1 MNRFLKYIAV
11 FSASLLLLAAGIEY
25 MLRQVPNPIRFKR
38 QLIETHQSDIKTLII
53 GSSVVNCGID
63 PASYADSTYNLAISG
78 EWMRFNQALFEK
90 YVDSLPQLKDLI
102 WGLCFHALWMDDAAD
117 VDESSLI
124 NHKIYM
130 DISREDDYFHQLEL
144 PYLGALSMR
153 KWSKYYIR
161 RKSTITCD
169 SQGLD
174 HDYALALKEKDWLEE
189 IPDMVRDQHKTMLA
203 DKDSTLYRA
212 NVRRLHEVA
221 RLCHERGI
229 RLHLVM
235 PPVHPEYV
243 RLADR
248 RQWEMIRTAAE
259 SVVRQW
265 DNVTWHD
272 YLSDPRFTDDDFYD
286 GNHLSSDHGAVKFT
300 RILRQDLQQDLP

>member
-78 EWMRFNQALFEK
+78 EWMRFNQAMIKK

-174 HDYALALKEKDWLEE
+174 HDYALALKEKD
-189 IPDMVRDQHKTMLA
+189 
-203 DKDSTLYRA
+203 
-212 NVRRLHEVA
+212 
-221 RLCHERGI
+221 
-229 RLHLVM
+229 
-235 PPVHPEYV
+235 
-243 RLADR
+243 
-248 RQWEMIRTAAE
+248 
-259 SVVRQW
+259 
-265 DNVTWHD
+265 
-272 YLSDPRFTDDDFYD
+272 
-286 GNHLSSDHGAVKFT
+286 
-300 RILRQDLQQDLP
+300 

>member
-1 MNRFLKYIAV
+1 MNRFLKYVAA
-11 FSASLLLLAAGIEY
+11 FSASLLLLATGMEY
-25 MLRQVPNPIRFKR
+25 MLRQVPNPLRFKR
-38 QLIETHQSDIKTLII
+38 QIMETHESDIRTLII
-53 GSSVVNCGID
+53 GSSVVDCCID
-63 PASYADSTYNLAISG
+63 PAGYADSTYNLAIAG

-90 YVDSLPQLKDLI
+90 YVDRLPQLKEVI
-102 WGLCFHALWMDDAAD
+102 WGLAFHVLWMDDAAN
-117 VDESSLI
+117 VDESSLVY
-124 NHKIYM
+124 HKIYM
-130 DISREDDYFHQLEL
+130 DISREDDHSLNLEL
-144 PYLGALSMR
+144 INLGALSLR
-153 KWSKYYIR
+153 KWSKYYIL
-161 RKSTITCD
+161 RKSTVTCD
-169 SQGLD
+169 SLGLD
-174 HDYALALKEKDWLEE
+174 HGYGSDQKDDNWLEE
-189 IPDMVRDQHKTMLA
+189 IPGLVRWQHKVMLD

-259 SVVRQW
+259 GVVRQW

-272 YLSDPRFTDDDFYD
+272 YLSDPRFTDEDFYD